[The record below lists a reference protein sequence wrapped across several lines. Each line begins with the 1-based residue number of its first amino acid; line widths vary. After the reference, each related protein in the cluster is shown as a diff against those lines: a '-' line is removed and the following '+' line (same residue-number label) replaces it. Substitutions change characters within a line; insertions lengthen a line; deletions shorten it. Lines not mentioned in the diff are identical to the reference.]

1 MPFPQS
7 LSFEQELIREDS
19 DGWSR
24 SFDDQ
29 RQYTDMAY
37 RKERELFWE
46 MVGEM
51 NRDRR

>member
-1 MPFPQS
+1 MVNIDEIFLRQ
-7 LSFEQELIREDS
+7 DA

-37 RKERELFWE
+37 RKERELFWK
-46 MVGEM
+46 MIGEM
-51 NRDRR
+51 NHD